1 MIVSKISKE
10 EREEISRLLAQ
21 GHSCSEIGRRIGR
34 HKSTVSRE
42 IKGRGMT
49 ATTYRAFRAG
59 MDARMK
65 KSNSGRRSKLESNTR
80 LKKVVVNWLRLKWSP
95 EQIMERLKK
104 EYPEEEDMRITHE
117 TIYRYLY
124 VHPKEKL
131 RRELICNLRR
141 NRKIRKKQ
149 KTEGYV
155 EKRGKIPNMI
165 SIDDR
170 PKQVEGRQ
178 IPGHWEGDLILG
190 KEKKTAMGTL
200 NERSTRFTIL
210 VRLDKDKYNAVGVRE
225 AFAKAFESIPE
236 ELKRSLTYD
245 QGREMK
251 EHKLFTEET
260 KVDVYFAHTSS
271 PWERGTNENTN
282 SLIRQYFPKG
292 IDLSDV
298 TEEEVQMV
306 QQELNDR
313 PRKCLS
319 FRKPNEVFQDLLR

>member
-1 MIVSKISKE
+1 MIVSRISKE

-21 GHSCSEIGRRIGR
+21 GHSYSEIGRMIGR
-34 HKSTVSRE
+34 DRSTVSRE
-42 IKGRGMT
+42 INSRGMT
-49 ATTYRAFRAG
+49 AGTYRAFSAG
-59 MDARMK
+59 LDARRK
-65 KSNSGRRSKLESNTR
+65 KGNSGRRCKLESNVR
-80 LKKVVVNWLRLKWSP
+80 LKTIVVNWLRLKWSP

-104 EYPEEEDMRITHE
+104 EYPEEEDMRISHE

-124 VHPKEKL
+124 VHPKERL

-141 NRKIRKKQ
+141 NRKVRKKR

-155 EKRGKIPNMI
+155 EKRGKIPDMI

-170 PKQVEGRQ
+170 PNQVEGRQ

-190 KEKKTAMGTL
+190 KEKKTAVGTL
-200 NERSTRFTIL
+200 SERSTRFTIL
-210 VRLDKDKYNAVGVRE
+210 VKLDKDKYNATGVRE
-225 AFAKAFESIPE
+225 AFARAFESIPKG
-236 ELKRSLTYD
+236 LKRSLTYD

-260 KVDVYFAHTSS
+260 KVDVYFAHVSS

-282 SLIRQYFPKG
+282 SLVRQYFPKG
-292 IDLSDV
+292 IDLSEI
-298 TEEEVQMV
+298 TEEEVEIV

-313 PRKCLS
+313 PRKCLG
-319 FRKPNEVFQDLLR
+319 FKKPNEVFRDLLR